1 MLLLYPYSS
10 KLKIHLFFLHRKTT
24 QKKDCLLLPSSLLS
38 FFLFTLFLFVLI
50 HKLLLLVPLSILSV
64 PVNCSHS
71 GRGIIQ
77 DFLFFLFTLNNFG
90 V

>member
-24 QKKDCLLLPSSLLS
+24 QKTRLFTFT
-38 FFLFTLFLFVLI
+38 FFLFTFFLFVLI

>member
-24 QKKDCLLLPSSLLS
+24 QKTRLFTFTFFFT

-64 PVNCSHS
+64 PVSCSNS

-77 DFLFFLFTLNNFG
+77 EFLFFLFTLNNFG

>member
-24 QKKDCLLLPSSLLS
+24 QKTR
-38 FFLFTLFLFVLI
+38 LFTFTFFFTFFLFVLI

-64 PVNCSHS
+64 PVSCSNS

-77 DFLFFLFTLNNFG
+77 EFLFFLFTLNNFG